1 MKIRV
6 SFTYE
11 PNPIDYQNYHEGD
24 MPTAAQMAAFD
35 QQGYD
40 DADFGLGD
48 LVSDETKVVFE
59 AVEE

>member
-11 PNPIDYQNYHEGD
+11 PKAEHYSHVPE
-24 MPTAAQMAAFD
+24 PRTAAAIAADD
-35 QQGYD
+35 QAAYD
-40 DADFGLGD
+40 NAEFGLGD

-59 AVEE
+59 AVEG